1 MERTAYTRNSLGMGS
16 YVKMSYCSKKGGH
29 MNLCEI
35 HCELDTILVMLQ
47 VTINK
52 PLDLISNPLVALI
65 IQTLLNI
72 A

>member
-1 MERTAYTRNSLGMGS
+1 
-16 YVKMSYCSKKGGH
+16 
-29 MNLCEI
+29 MNLYEI

-52 PLDLISNPLVALI
+52 PLDLISNPLVVLI

>member
-1 MERTAYTRNSLGMGS
+1 
-16 YVKMSYCSKKGGH
+16 
-29 MNLCEI
+29 MNLYEI
-35 HCELDTILVMLQ
+35 QCKLDTTLVMLQ

-52 PLDLISNPLVALI
+52 PLDLISDPLVTLI

>member
-1 MERTAYTRNSLGMGS
+1 
-16 YVKMSYCSKKGGH
+16 

>member
-1 MERTAYTRNSLGMGS
+1 
-16 YVKMSYCSKKGGH
+16 
-29 MNLCEI
+29 MNLYEI
-35 HCELDTILVMLQ
+35 HCKLDTTLVMLQ

-52 PLDLISNPLVALI
+52 PLDLISDPLVTSI